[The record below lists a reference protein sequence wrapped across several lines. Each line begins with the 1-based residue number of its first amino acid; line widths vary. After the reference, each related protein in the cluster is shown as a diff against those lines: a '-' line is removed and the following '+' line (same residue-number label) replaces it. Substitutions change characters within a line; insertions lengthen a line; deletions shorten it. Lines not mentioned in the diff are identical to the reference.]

1 MADNVVL
8 RLDHNL
14 RDTRQDMRHLN
25 DEMGR
30 NKQAFDTLNRSA
42 KQSTDTMTD
51 GAKQASAG
59 FANLRSTLVGLATVG
74 AFAALAKGIVDTT
87 SRYEDLRTTLTTV
100 EQSSAKAAR
109 AFDMLNKLA
118 AATPFSVE
126 SLTESYIKLRN
137 RGLQPTEQD
146 LIALGDL
153 AASQGKEL
161 DQVTEAM
168 LDALTGENERLK
180 EFGIQASKAGDQV
193 TFAFKGVQTTVAAT
207 PEAIQ
212 GAILAFGRMDG
223 VAGGMAA
230 RSQTLSGQVSTLRDN
245 LAQLGA
251 GIGAKLMPGI
261 KVAIEAFSA
270 FAGWIGRVLGISKDL
285 DGSILE
291 QTQAYNSLF
300 AQLKMTNAEL
310 AAGAK
315 TQEHDKI
322 LKQERSRLVR
332 EINDTYGEYLPNLL
346 SEKSSLQEINKL
358 QQTGIKLLTQ
368 SIVLKANQ
376 QELEEMQAKTIQAQ
390 RDYAKAFGDLQAGNY
405 GLYSDVD
412 FKAEV
417 NRLRRVRDAHV
428 ATLNNFIE
436 GTAEQQ
442 AKLERMRAKYS
453 VKEKT
458 EEANK
463 EDAITKAQQDAYAKR
478 AAEAEKAR
486 QAELKRILDL
496 QKKFAEETKK
506 LELSNQMANME
517 AANMSSEQRRAI
529 LEQQMRNE
537 INALE
542 LEAITTEESERRKL
556 AIREKYAIEVDKL
569 AKKPLSS
576 IKQIVTEEAS
586 LYDEAGKLL
595 LMANARM
602 VADVEESTN
611 TSSDRIFQHY
621 ADKAAEFA
629 DYAGNLGKEVLG
641 FVSALQ
647 AGEAARTQQQLDAQV
662 DAINTRISDTEA
674 SVARLNEAAA
684 AATGQ
689 RQTELLQQAALQAAT
704 IDGEKR
710 KLEELDAT
718 RKRVALQQAKREKAV
733 ALAGAVINTAQ
744 GVTKVLATTPTA
756 DFGIARAILIA
767 TTLASGFAQ
776 VASIAAQPLP
786 QFRHGGPVP
795 EGGGLLRGPRH
806 SGGGIPLEAEGGE
819 WIFSREKTRQFR
831 PLFEAIQDGKVNP
844 QQMQA
849 GNSQPRVDSSLAP
862 LADAL
867 RNLKQVH
874 VNLDAK
880 GFRVAEQTA
889 QSKTNY
895 LNSRYRA

>member
-8 RLDHNL
+8 RVDHNL

-59 FANLRSTLVGLATVG
+59 FANLRSTLAGLATVG

-87 SRYEDLRTTLTTV
+87 SRYEDLRSTLTTV
-100 EQSSAKAAR
+100 EQSSVKAAR

-193 TFAFKGVQTTVAAT
+193 TFTFKGVQTTVAAT
-207 PEAIQ
+207 PQAIQ

-230 RSQTLSGQVSTLRDN
+230 RSQTLSGQVSTLKDN
-245 LAQLGA
+245 LAQLAA
-251 GIGAKLMPGI
+251 GIGNAVLPAIKGMVGLVADGVEWVGKLFGVTKDYNQEALQQSVNLAKGMNTL
-261 KVAIEAFSA
+261 K
-270 FAGWIGRVLGISKDL
+270 
-285 DGSILE
+285 
-291 QTQAYNSLF
+291 TYNSLVADNTLSEEARQRVLRERGQTIKDLNDEF
-300 AQLKMTNAEL
+300 GPYLGAQITEQTNVEELNRLYAVANQRIMEQMTLKIRA
-310 AAGAK
+310 
-315 TQEHDKI
+315 KI
-322 LKQERSRLVR
+322 LEDELNKANETATELIKARAGLLNDEASAFNQLGAIIKTNTAQAATQNEFNAAYNNIVGEVIRKQQELDKVTGQLVSTKFGEADATNKTTAALKGNDAALKKLLESQER
-332 EINDTYGEYLPNLL
+332 Y
-346 SEKSSLQEINKL
+346 L
-358 QQTGIKLLTQ
+358 QQT
-368 SIVLKANQ
+368 
-376 QELEEMQAKTIQAQ
+376 
-390 RDYAKAFGDLQAGNY
+390 RDLQLSNDVADVRTKAGQEE
-405 GLYSDVD
+405 L
-412 FKAEV
+412 KLAIA
-417 NRLRRVRDAHV
+417 RDRAMK
-428 ATLNNFIE
+428 E
-436 GTAEQQ
+436 AEQ
-442 AKLERMRAKYS
+442 EGIS
-453 VKEKT
+453 
-458 EEANK
+458 
-463 EDAITKAQQDAYAKR
+463 
-478 AAEAEKAR
+478 AEAI
-486 QAELKRILDL
+486 AE
-496 QKKFAEETKK
+496 
-506 LELSNQMANME
+506 
-517 AANMSSEQRRAI
+517 
-529 LEQQMRNE
+529 
-537 INALE
+537 
-542 LEAITTEESERRKL
+542 RKL
-556 AIREKYAIEVDKL
+556 AIEQQFIIERNKL
-569 AKKPLSS
+569 RFQELDSLKTIATKDAKTVFDAYDVANVAMMQAQGMMQDDL
-576 IKQIVTEEAS
+576 EAMS
-586 LYDEAGKLL
+586 RAASE
-595 LMANARM
+595 
-602 VADVEESTN
+602 
-611 TSSDRIFQHY
+611 RIFQHY

-704 IDGEKR
+704 IDQEKR

-889 QSKTNY
+889 QSKTQY
-895 LNSRYRA
+895 LNTRYRA